1 MYLQAVLD
9 RFTQKSP
16 VTVMTR
22 ATLENALSTAPRKFV
37 AALLALVP
45 AFRQA
50 VGMPL
55 VSPIQIC
62 LTAAERT
69 ELERLVRSQTVAVRD
84 AGRARIILALADN
97 LNIGRIAADL
107 HLTRDCVRKWAKRFE
122 RRRIAGLVDAPRS
135 GRPPRFSPRSGNVRD
150 QARLRAA

>member
-1 MYLQAVLD
+1 LCAIPAV
-9 RFTQKSP
+9 SAS
-16 VTVMTR
+16 R
-22 ATLENALSTAPRKFV
+22 ASSLSTAPHKFV
-37 AALLALVP
+37 AALLALEP

-50 VGMPL
+50 MGMPL

-84 AGRARIILALADN
+84 AGRARIILALVDN
-97 LNIGRIAADL
+97 LKIGRVAADL
-107 HLTRDCVRKWAKRFE
+107 HITRDSVRKWAKRFE

-135 GRPPRFSPRSGNVRD
+135 GRPPRFSPRSGDLRD